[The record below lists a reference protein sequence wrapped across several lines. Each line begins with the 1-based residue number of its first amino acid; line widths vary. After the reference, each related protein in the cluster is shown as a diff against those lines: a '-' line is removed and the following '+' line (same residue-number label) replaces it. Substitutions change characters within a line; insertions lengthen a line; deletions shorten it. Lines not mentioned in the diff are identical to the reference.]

1 MNKITIR
8 PIKSVE
14 GCEQFTEL
22 QRRIWVCPEL
32 DLVPMHVLITC
43 LKNGGAILGAY
54 DQDGPAELGGLVG
67 AAYWW
72 LGAGPDPLGPGM
84 RLKACSHIVGVLPG
98 WQGLG
103 IGLMLKLAQ
112 RQTVLEQGITDWVTW
127 TYDPLYL
134 ANGIFNLHRLGATC
148 NTYAQNVYGEMQDE
162 LNRGV
167 PSDRCQVD
175 WLLNDPHAL
184 QQTNQR
190 RLHQRWDKERLNI
203 LPSHRRQDGFFEP
216 VDVELSTALSTDD
229 RLVAVPIP
237 QDIAAI
243 RAADSALSLDW
254 RLYMR
259 HVLEKAFHDGY
270 TMVDCVKIEQKGW
283 HYLLM
288 DDA

>member
-1 MNKITIR
+1 
-8 PIKSVE
+8 
-14 GCEQFTEL
+14 
-22 QRRIWVCPEL
+22 
-32 DLVPMHVLITC
+32 MHVLITC

-54 DQDGPAELGGLVG
+54 DQDGPAEIGGLVG

-72 LGAGPDPLGPGM
+72 LGAGPAPLGTGM

-98 WQGLG
+98 YQGRG
-103 IGLMLKLAQ
+103 IGLKLKLAQ
-112 RQTVLEQGITDWVTW
+112 RQAVLEQGITDWVTW

-175 WLLNDPHAL
+175 WLLTDPHVL

-190 RLHQRWDKERLNI
+190 RYHQTWDKERLTV
-203 LPSHRRQDGFFEP
+203 LPSNQRQDGFLEP
-216 VDVELSTALSTDD
+216 VDVELSTEFYTKDQLIAL
-229 RLVAVPIP
+229 PIP
-237 QDIAAI
+237 DDIAAI
-243 RAADSALSLDW
+243 RSADSALSLDW

-259 HVLEKAFHDGY
+259 HVLETAFLNGY
-270 TMVDCVKIEQKGW
+270 SMVDCVKIEQTGW
-283 HYLLM
+283 HYLLKHE
-288 DDA
+288 A